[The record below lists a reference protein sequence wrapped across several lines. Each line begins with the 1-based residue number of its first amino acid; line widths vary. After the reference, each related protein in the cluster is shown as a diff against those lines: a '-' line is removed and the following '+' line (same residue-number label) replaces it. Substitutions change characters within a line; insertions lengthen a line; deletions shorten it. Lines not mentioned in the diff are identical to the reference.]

1 MIGYNDASHVTDA
14 VRSALAQGPH
24 VREVIAVDD
33 HSTDASPRLLAAL
46 AAEDPR
52 VRPVLRRSNSGGC
65 GTPRNDGIDAATSA
79 HLMFLDSDDVLP
91 PGSVDALLTAAREHG
106 TPVTT
111 GRCVRRE
118 LPSGQ
123 ETDWQPGLYSDAA
136 IIEQPGDRPSLVQD
150 TLCVNKL
157 YRTDFLRR
165 HRIRFPEGR
174 FVYEDFVF
182 TARVLAAAPRIALI
196 TNPVY
201 VWHVRRDAARLSLSL
216 DRAGIGNWTARID
229 AHRQAVEILAAAG
242 EQRLTHAARAK
253 FLDHSLCMYARE
265 LGERSAEYRNAW
277 WQTTRAYLS
286 TFDAAD
292 FERAPAPGRVI
303 ARVVLAAP
311 APVDLP
317 RIKEVTARPAR
328 LLPPYAVDDAGA
340 PVWSRTLPQVPL
352 DHLLVRPMR
361 LLPLA
366 VDAELR
372 PRARASALTL
382 RLHDLYGRVGA
393 AGPVSVDIE
402 LRARDSRR
410 TGLRLTASWAP
421 DGVAPAHSPSA
432 REAAPAERSWTA
444 RAELD
449 LARLATGLW
458 DLRLR
463 VRFAD
468 GTHRDTTAHPV
479 QGAGRLHPRFVLH
492 ARRGLLLL
500 RPYRTRSGSLA
511 VRVAPGPSAANLAV
525 RTRLRRLL
533 DTGRARREP
542 PAPDHPVRA
551 PAEPARGAAR

>member
-1 MIGYNDASHVTDA
+1 MSIVVIGYNDAPHVVDA

-46 AAEDPR
+46 AADDSR
-52 VRPVLRRSNSGGC
+52 VRPVLRRANSGGC

-91 PGSVDALLTAAREHG
+91 PGAVDALLTAAREHG
-106 TPVTT
+106 TEVTT
-111 GRCVRRE
+111 GRCLRRE
-118 LPSGQ
+118 LPSGH
-123 ETDWQPGLYSDAA
+123 ETVWQPGLYDSAA
-136 IIEQPGDRPSLVQD
+136 IIEHPAHRTSLVQD

-157 YRTDFLRR
+157 YRTDFLRQ

-174 FVYEDFVF
+174 FLYEDFVF

-196 TNPVY
+196 ANPVY
-201 VWHVRRDAARLSLSL
+201 VWHVRREAARLSLSL
-216 DRAGIGNWTARID
+216 DRAGIGNWTARLD

-242 EQRLTHAARAK
+242 EQRLASAARAK

-265 LGERSAEYRNAW
+265 LGDRSAEYRAAW
-277 WQTTRAYLS
+277 WHTTRAYLS

-292 FERAPAPGRVI
+292 FARAPAPGRVI

-311 APVDLP
+311 DPVDLP
-317 RIKEVTARPAR
+317 RIKEIAARPAR
-328 LLPPYAVDDAGA
+328 LLPPYAVDAAGA
-340 PVWSRTLPQVPL
+340 PIWSQALPQVPL

-366 VDAELR
+366 VDAEVR
-372 PRARASALTL
+372 PRARASTLTL
-382 RLHDLYGRVGA
+382 RLHDLYGRASA
-393 AGPVSVDIE
+393 AVPVSVDVE
-402 LRARDSRR
+402 LLARADRR
-410 TGLRLTASWAP
+410 TGLHHTAPWTP
-421 DGVAPAHSPSA
+421 DGPADADSAAPSWSA
-432 REAAPAERSWTA
+432 RVD
-444 RAELD
+444 LD
-449 LARLATGLW
+449 LAGLDTGLW

-468 GTHRDTTAHPV
+468 GSYRDTTAHPAP
-479 QGAGRLHPRFVLH
+479 GPGRLHPRFVLR

-500 RPYRTRSGSLA
+500 RPYSTRAGSLA
-511 VRVAPGPSAANLAV
+511 VRVAPGASAARSAA
-525 RTRLRRLL
+525 RARLRRLL
-533 DTGRARREP
+533 DAERSRRKP
-542 PAPDHPVRA
+542 PAPDHPTAA